1 MIIFII
7 ASYPESLIN
16 FRGSLIKA
24 LLASGLAVHAAA
36 PNLSSSSVYRRTLE
50 SWGVVVHDVP
60 IRRTG
65 TNPIVDLRA
74 LIALMALMRR
84 LKPDVV
90 LGYTVKPV
98 IYGTLAAVFA
108 GVPRRFALVT
118 GLGYA
123 FQQESSPGFSLR
135 LLIRSLVRALYKISL
150 KNAHVVFFQNPD
162 DQALFLRQGILPPA
176 TRSVVVNGSGVDIH
190 QYSLSPIPAGRTG
203 PATTFLLIARLLG
216 DKGVREY
223 VQAARRMKARYPET
237 VFRLVGWLDEN
248 PDAIHE
254 QELQGWVAEGVVE
267 YPGRLS
273 DVRPAIADCTVY
285 VLPSYREGTPRT
297 VLEAMAMGRP
307 IITTDAPGCR
317 ETVVDGD
324 NGFLV
329 PVKAVDELV
338 SAMEKFVL
346 FPELV
351 GKMGNRSREIAE
363 SKYDVN
369 AVNAVMLREMGI
381 TEKADAQTYF

>member
-1 MIIFII
+1 MKVLVL
-7 ASYPESLIN
+7 ASLPESLVN
-16 FRGSLIKA
+16 FRLPLLKSMQA
-24 LLASGLAVHAAA
+24 LGYEVHVAA
-36 PNLSSSSVYRRTLE
+36 PGIDKADDVLRVLSPLNIVS
-50 SWGVVVHDVP
+50 HD
-60 IRRTG
+60 IHLKRAG
-65 TNPIVDLRA
+65 LNPFSD
-74 LIALMALMRR
+74 
-84 LKPDVV
+84 V
-90 LGYTVKPV
+90 LGFFDIFSVLRRVRPDIFFAYTVKPV
-98 IYGTLAAVFA
+98 IYGNLAAWFS
-108 GVPRRFALVT
+108 GVPKIVSLIT

-123 FQQESSPGFSLR
+123 FQEDKKFGLRRFVNQLVRRLYKFSLCHSD
-135 LLIRSLVRALYKISL
+135 L
-150 KNAHVVFFQNPD
+150 VFFQNPD
-162 DQALFLRQGILPPA
+162 DQALFKFMDIMTSRV
-176 TRSVVVNGSGVDIH
+176 RSVVVNGSGVDIH

-203 PATTFLLIARLLG
+203 SSTTFLLIARLLG

-338 SAMEKFVL
+338 AAMEKFVL

-351 GKMGNRSREIAE
+351 GNMGNRSREIAE

-381 TEKADAQTYF
+381 TGKADA